1 MCTLFL
7 SRDRLSVYAVKAFA
21 ADGWRDSTRNVRP
34 CLLQAVFSCGVH
46 LGHASSFAHRK
57 WSRQTSTDVA
67 LSPSM
72 KTPGYPACPWWTRQF
87 PTFPSPRSYSR
98 RPSSR
103 HRWDISV
110 SAGKRAVRFSLFSRR
125 GYCASCCAEGHGR
138 AEFARAANG
147 FGKRVLRLFGAVV
160 ILGPKSPSSVVGH
173 SKVRRSY
180 VQLVTAA
187 VVFRHVVR
195 GIRAVFDEAKEPWQF
210 RPGDYDARRE
220 ERSQG
225 IKS

>member
-1 MCTLFL
+1 MACTILVPVAQ
-7 SRDRLSVYAVKAFA
+7 SS
-21 ADGWRDSTRNVRP
+21 STNRNT
-34 CLLQAVFSCGVH
+34 
-46 LGHASSFAHRK
+46 ASSTCSTTRYVWLKSIIQETNSVKSLSGNLRSINTSSRK
-57 WSRQTSTDVA
+57 PPV
-67 LSPSM
+67 
-72 KTPGYPACPWWTRQF
+72 
-87 PTFPSPRSYSR
+87 SPRGAQYATFRLPAERSPWR
-98 RPSSR
+98 CPP
-103 HRWDISV
+103 
-110 SAGKRAVRFSLFSRR
+110 LR
-125 GYCASCCAEGHGR
+125 GHLARQCTEGHGEP
-138 AEFARAANG
+138 EFARAANG